1 MEFYAGL
8 ASKVRGSHVPLPQK
22 NAYGMVVRQPIG
34 VCGGIVPWNFPL
46 TLMGT
51 KLGPALAA
59 GNTIII
65 KPASTTPLATIKVIE
80 LIAQATFGE
89 GKAQKQLPKGTV
101 NIVTGPGGSVGE
113 ELLRNPRVRRIAFTG
128 STPVGRHV
136 MEVAGREI
144 KRVTLELGGSD
155 PMIVM
160 EDANVD
166 LAVKMADVGR
176 YFNCGQMCLGVK
188 RLFLQES
195 IADNFIGGLVE
206 ILKKKTVG
214 NGMSKETRMGPIH
227 IGSQRQEVEEQ
238 VEDAKARGGKVL
250 FGGERPKGAEFDNGF
265 FYLPTL
271 MTNVPEDSRLTKE
284 EVFGPALPV
293 YTFKTLDEALE
304 KANSS
309 EFGLGSSIWTR
320 NLLHANK
327 AIDKRF
333 AREWDQRQP
342 PVASQRH
349 ALLRE
354 RRNGNEGDVEFGVG
368 VENFMRIQIEPHRL
382 VQHTIEIVFIAELGF
397 ALARLVGIAQ
407 HMMVGEQQAGA
418 DEKSRTV
425 PGAAIA
431 RDLDPAN
438 RRGCPPAAIEEI
450 DRHEVALADDALEAI
465 RITLRRLDE
474 VLAKGKPLVGLR
486 PGASLAPSRGRDV
499 VRLRAAGLFYRTRKC
514 FRLGCY
520 NVLTRSICFRLRVHR
535 PLPRAA

>member
-1 MEFYAGL
+1 MAKMLIGGELVDSVTKDTSEVRNPATGAVVDKVPKGNDKDVQQAIQAAEAAFKEWSDVTPEDRGNALLSACELIKKNGGEIAQLLTQEQGKTLFEANLEIHHLIHGLEFYAGL

-65 KPASTTPLATIKVIE
+65 KPASTTPLATIRVIE

-101 NIVTGPGGSVGE
+101 QVVTGPGGSVGE
-113 ELLRNPRVRRIAFTG
+113 ELLRNPRIRRIAFTG

-160 EDANVD
+160 EDANLD

-195 IADNFIGGLVE
+195 IAEKFIGGLVE

-214 NGMSKETRMGPIH
+214 DGIKKESRMGPIH
-227 IGSQRQEVEEQ
+227 IESQRIEVEEQ
-238 VEDAKARGGKVL
+238 VEDAKSRGAKTL
-250 FGGERPKGAEFDNGF
+250 FGGERPKGGEMDKGF
-265 FYLPTL
+265 FYMPTL
-271 MTNVPEDSRLTKE
+271 MSDVPDDARMTTE
-284 EVFGPALPV
+284 EVFGPALPL
-293 YTFKTLDEALE
+293 YTFKNLDEALE
-304 KANSS
+304 KANAS

-327 AIDKRF
+327 AIDKLQ
-333 AREWDQRQP
+333 A
-342 PVASQRH
+342 
-349 ALLRE
+349 
-354 RRNGNEGDVEFGVG
+354 GNVWVNSLHYGYDELPFGGVKSSGVG
-368 VENFMRIQIEPHRL
+368 REHGPEALDYYLEP
-382 VQHTIEIVFIAELGF
+382 
-397 ALARLVGIAQ
+397 
-407 HMMVGEQQAGA
+407 
-418 DEKSRTV
+418 
-425 PGAAIA
+425 
-431 RDLDPAN
+431 
-438 RRGCPPAAIEEI
+438 
-450 DRHEVALADDALEAI
+450 
-465 RITLRRLDE
+465 
-474 VLAKGKPLVGLR
+474 KG
-486 PGASLAPSRGRDV
+486 V
-499 VRLRAAGLFYRTRKC
+499 VVV
-514 FRLGCY
+514 
-520 NVLTRSICFRLRVHR
+520 NV
-535 PLPRAA
+535 

>member
-1 MEFYAGL
+1 MEIHHLVHGLEFYAGL

-22 NAYGMVVRQPIG
+22 GAYGMVVRQPIG

-89 GKAQKQLPKGTV
+89 GKAQKTLPKGTV

-113 ELLRNPRVRRIAFTG
+113 ELLRNPRIRRIAFTG

-160 EDANVD
+160 EDANLD

-195 IADNFIGGLVE
+195 IADNFVGGLVE

-214 NGMSKETRMGPIH
+214 NGINKETRMGPIH

-238 VEDAKARGGKVL
+238 VEDAKSRGAKVL
-250 FGGERPKGAEFDNGF
+250 FGGERPKGGDFDKGF

-271 MTNVPEDSRLTKE
+271 MTNVPDDARMTKE

-304 KANSS
+304 KANAS

-320 NLLHANK
+320 NLLNANK
-327 AIDKRF
+327 AIDKLQ
-333 AREWDQRQP
+333 A
-342 PVASQRH
+342 
-349 ALLRE
+349 
-354 RRNGNEGDVEFGVG
+354 GNVWVNSLHYGYDELPFGGVKSSGVG
-368 VENFMRIQIEPHRL
+368 REHGPEALDYYLEP
-382 VQHTIEIVFIAELGF
+382 
-397 ALARLVGIAQ
+397 
-407 HMMVGEQQAGA
+407 
-418 DEKSRTV
+418 
-425 PGAAIA
+425 
-431 RDLDPAN
+431 
-438 RRGCPPAAIEEI
+438 
-450 DRHEVALADDALEAI
+450 
-465 RITLRRLDE
+465 
-474 VLAKGKPLVGLR
+474 KG
-486 PGASLAPSRGRDV
+486 V
-499 VRLRAAGLFYRTRKC
+499 VVV
-514 FRLGCY
+514 
-520 NVLTRSICFRLRVHR
+520 NV
-535 PLPRAA
+535 